1 MTIQECAL
9 NDEILDQLIALSR
22 DWEKEE
28 NCRGYRA
35 NTAEDIRG
43 NRIFLATQGGAAIG
57 YLFGHIETAKETT
70 SVCEAGT
77 SCFEIEELYVKP
89 EYRNQGTGKALFRA
103 AEEAVAGEAELLMLS
118 TATKN
123 HRAILRFYLDEL
135 GMTFWS
141 ARLFKRTRRAGVCLR
156 RMNGREFEAF
166 HQKSIEEYAQNLMR
180 DQKLSAQDALRR
192 ADKEFTEI
200 VPQGADTPGNE
211 LMIIEDA
218 KTGQDVGAMWFVL
231 EEDDGVKV
239 AFLSDFW
246 IDEAHRRR
254 GYAAAALGEMQKK
267 AREAGCEECR
277 LFVWAHNEPAMR
289 LYEKCGYAVL
299 RQTREGAYAG
309 MFMRKRIGEEV

>member
-9 NDEILDQLIALSR
+9 SDEILRQLIALSQ

-35 NTAEDIRG
+35 NTAEDIEG
-43 NRIFLATQGGAAIG
+43 NRIFLATEGEAVVG
-57 YLFGHIETAKETT
+57 YLFGHIETAKEET

-77 SCFEIEELYVKP
+77 SYFEIEELYVKP
-89 EYRNQGTGKALFRA
+89 ECRSRGIGKALFRA
-103 AEEAVAGEAELLMLS
+103 AEEAVDNQAELLMLG

-123 HRAILRFYLDEL
+123 HRAILHFYLDEL

-141 ARLFKRTRRAGVCLR
+141 ARLFKRMRRARVRLR
-156 RMNGREFEAF
+156 RMNEREFEAF
-166 HQKSIEEYAQNLMR
+166 HQKSVEEYAQNLIR
-180 DQKLSAQDALRR
+180 DQRLSAQDALRQ
-192 ADKEFTEI
+192 ADKEFTQI
-200 VPQGADTPGNE
+200 VPRGIKTPGNE

-218 KTGQDVGAMWFVL
+218 RTGQDVGAMWFVL
-231 EEDDGVKV
+231 EEDDGVKI

-246 IDEAHRRR
+246 IEEAYRRR

-267 AREAGCEECR
+267 AQEAGCEECR
-277 LFVWAHNEPAMR
+277 LFVWESNEPAMR
-289 LYEKCGYAVL
+289 LYGKCGYTVL